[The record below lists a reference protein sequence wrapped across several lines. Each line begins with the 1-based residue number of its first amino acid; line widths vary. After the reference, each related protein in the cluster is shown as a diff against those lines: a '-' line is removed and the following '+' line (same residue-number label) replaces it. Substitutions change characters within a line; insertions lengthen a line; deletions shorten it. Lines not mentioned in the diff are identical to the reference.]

1 MPVVM
6 HIPYTFSLFVKSKK
20 ATDIRIPTQ
29 HLFEQALIYR
39 SLVVYIIIL
48 KWWLA

>member
-20 ATDIRIPTQ
+20 ATDI
-29 HLFEQALIYR
+29 LM
-39 SLVVYIIIL
+39 
-48 KWWLA
+48 LAQINVE